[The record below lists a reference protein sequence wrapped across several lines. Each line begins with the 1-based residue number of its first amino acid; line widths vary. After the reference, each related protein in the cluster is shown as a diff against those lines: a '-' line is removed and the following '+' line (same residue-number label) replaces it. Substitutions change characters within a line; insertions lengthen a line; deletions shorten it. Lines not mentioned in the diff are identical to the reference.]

1 MARHSVLTLPRQI
14 ALSYLIPVGIAGVM
28 GFAAVNV
35 LGRLEQTNT
44 RLSRQSV
51 PGIYTAGL
59 LSGFAKDVRGGIRGH
74 ITANTPE
81 DKQKAE
87 SDLRQLRENIAKQ
100 IRAYESTISSD
111 EERKAFA
118 SVSAGFDALTRS
130 AGGILPLSTSGQ
142 AAEAMARFRSETLP
156 AYQRVT
162 QALDSVV
169 QLKKEEGD
177 ENTATAAETS
187 RRGRIWMAA
196 LLGLSAFLSFAC
208 AWFFARHIRRAMGSV
223 ISGLAGAA
231 HRIVG
236 ASRELS
242 AASNSLATRSVE
254 QAQALE
260 QASAS
265 SSELAKLSDENTGH
279 FATAAQQMVWV
290 DERGAEASRRLDGMV
305 ASMKGIYDSSEKI
318 SQIIRII
325 DAIAFQTNLLAL
337 NAAVEAARAGEAG
350 AGFAVV
356 ADEVRSLAQ
365 RCAGAAKDTAV
376 LIEESIDRTREGQRN
391 LESVCQVIREIA
403 DGAGSVHRLT
413 ESVSRKTNAES
424 EGVRRIAQGILQ
436 IGSITQTNSAT
447 AQETAAASVDLH
459 AQAEVMEEAV
469 ESLTAL
475 FGR

>member
-1 MARHSVLTLPRQI
+1 MQI
-14 ALSYLIPVGIAGVM
+14 ALSYAIPVGLAGVM
-28 GFAAVNV
+28 GFAAVNI
-35 LGRLEQTNT
+35 LGSLEQTNA

-74 ITANTPE
+74 ITANSPE
-81 DKQKAE
+81 EKQKAE
-87 SDLRQLRENIAKQ
+87 SDLRQLRENITAQ
-100 IRAYESTISSD
+100 IKAYEATISSD
-111 EERKAFA
+111 GERRAFA
-118 SVSAGFDALTRS
+118 PVATGFDALTHS
-130 AGGILPLSTSGQ
+130 AGGILPLSANGQ
-142 AAEAMARFRSETLP
+142 AAEAMARFRSDTLP
-156 AYQRVT
+156 AYQRV
-162 QALDSVV
+162 QRALDSAV

-177 ENTATAAETS
+177 ENTANAAETS
-187 RRGRIWMAA
+187 RRGRFWIGDLVALSA
-196 LLGLSAFLSFAC
+196 LLSLAC
-208 AWFFARHIRRAMGSV
+208 AWLFARHIRRV
-223 ISGLAGAA
+223 LEKVVPELADTA

-236 ASRELS
+236 ASKELS
-242 AASNSLATRSVE
+242 ATSNSLATRSAE

-265 SSELAKLSDENTGH
+265 SSGLAKMSDENTAH
-279 FATAAQQMVWV
+279 FATAAEQMVWM
-290 DERGAEASRRLDGMV
+290 DERGTEAGRRLNGMV

-325 DAIAFQTNLLAL
+325 DTIAFQTNLLAL

-356 ADEVRSLAQ
+356 ADEVRSLAK
-365 RCAGAAKDTAV
+365 RCAGAAGDTAV
-376 LIEESIDRTREGQRN
+376 LIEESINRTREGQRN
-391 LESVCQVIREIA
+391 LESVCQVIQEIA
-403 DGAGSVHRLT
+403 EGAASVHRLT
-413 ESVSRKTNAES
+413 ESVRRKTNAES

-447 AQETAAASVDLH
+447 AQETAAASVALH
-459 AQAEVMEEAV
+459 THAEVMKEAV